1 MVSLFERVHLDS
13 GQGKSRRGHGHLK
26 QHHASD
32 SVLKAQATSKKG
44 PTMNYELTVTGM
56 TCGHCEKAV
65 TRALL
70 QVDPDA
76 KVAIDRS
83 QNRVTVSSDKEKP
96 ALVQAIVEEG
106 YTVAD

>member
-1 MVSLFERVHLDS
+1 
-13 GQGKSRRGHGHLK
+13 LK

-32 SVLKAQATSKKG
+32 SVLKALATSKKG
-44 PTMNYELTVTGM
+44 LTMNYELTVTGM

-70 QVDPDA
+70 QVDPNA
-76 KVAIDRS
+76 KVSIDRN
-83 QNRVTVSSDKEKP
+83 QNRVSINSDKDKP
-96 ALVQAIVEEG
+96 ALVQVIVEEG